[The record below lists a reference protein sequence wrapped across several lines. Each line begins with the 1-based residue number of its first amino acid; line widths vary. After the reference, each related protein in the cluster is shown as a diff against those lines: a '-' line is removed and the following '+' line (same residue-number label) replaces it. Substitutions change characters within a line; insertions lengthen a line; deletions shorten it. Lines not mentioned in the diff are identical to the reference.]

1 MTVAE
6 FRHKSIFTLI
16 SIVDMTDQFVQ
27 IVPESAVQSQCTV
40 VVALHKRPVMPAI
53 KILIFYI

>member
-16 SIVDMTDQFVQ
+16 SFVDMTDQFVQ
-27 IVPESAVQSQCTV
+27 IVPESAVQCTV
-40 VVALHKRPVMPAI
+40 VVALHERPVIPAI

>member
-16 SIVDMTDQFVQ
+16 SFVDMTDQFVQ
-27 IVPESAVQSQCTV
+27 KVPESAVQCTV
-40 VVALHKRPVMPAI
+40 VVALIHERPVMPAI